1 MQRLG
6 GDGLALFIVTILM
19 LILSWLTVGARCTIR
34 WGTGSIGLDDWLMV
48 VGLAL
53 FSLTCVL
60 VLIVCLYGAGHRAE
74 DLDPSDIMMGT
85 KYYFMAQFAY
95 FSGTVPIKLS
105 ICVALLRIAGV
116 NRVFS
121 LTLHA
126 IGVLTVLSAIIAI
139 IIIANICHPA
149 SALWGET
156 EGSCNYA
163 LNSGVGY
170 FFSAVSISTDWTL
183 AILPVFMLY
192 NLQLK
197 RSLKVS
203 IATVLGLAAL

>member
-1 MQRLG
+1 MVKLG
-6 GDGLALFIVTILM
+6 GDGLALFIVTISM
-19 LILSWLTVGARCTIR
+19 LILSWLTVGARCAIR
-34 WGTGSIGLDDWLMV
+34 WGKGSIGLDDWLMV
-48 VGLAL
+48 AGLAI
-53 FSLTCVL
+53 FSVTCSLTI
-60 VLIVCLYGAGHRAE
+60 IVCLHGAGYRSEH
-74 DLDPSDIMMGT
+74 LDPYDIMMGT

-95 FSGTVPIKLS
+95 VSGTVPIKLS

-116 NRVFS
+116 NRAFS

-126 IGVLTVLSAIIAI
+126 ISALTVLSAIVSIAV
-139 IIIANICHPA
+139 IANICHPA
-149 SALWGET
+149 SALWGEA
-156 EGSCNYA
+156 EGSCNYG

-170 FFSAVSISTDWTL
+170 FLSAVSIITDWTL
-183 AILPVFMLY
+183 AILPAFMLY